1 MSGRHAMT
9 PRRAPWSWGR
19 PERKPTASAG
29 GTSAPGTTRD
39 PVPAGETSAAPRAR
53 DPAEETTAPRAEG
66 GPADAAPAETPAAG
80 HPGAPDEAGSRAPD
94 AGGSADPGTGAD
106 GTPAPRRTHA
116 DYTGGV
122 YGSML
127 AASVIVGAG
136 TLGSFPRLE
145 LVLLLLLTGVVFWIA
160 HVHAHLFGARLAQRP
175 PDLAV
180 VRRVCR
186 EEWTIVKAAVPPAV
200 AVGVGPVLGLDV
212 QGGQWLALSVA
223 VTGQV
228 GWSVAAA
235 RQAGAPGRLLV
246 LSALVNLVLGLIIL
260 ASKLWLKH

>member
-1 MSGRHAMT
+1 MRNPAAT
-9 PRRAPWSWGR
+9 
-19 PERKPTASAG
+19 AG
-29 GTSAPGTTRD
+29 GAPL
-39 PVPAGETSAAPRAR
+39 
-53 DPAEETTAPRAEG
+53 
-66 GPADAAPAETPAAG
+66 PAAVRN
-80 HPGAPDEAGSRAPD
+80 PATEADEPS
-94 AGGSADPGTGAD
+94 
-106 GTPAPRRTHA
+106 APRRTHA

-136 TLGSFPRLE
+136 TLGDFPRLE
-145 LVLLLLLTGVVFWIA
+145 LMLLLLLTGVVFWIA
-160 HVHAHLFGARLAQRP
+160 HVHAQLFGARLARHP
-175 PDLAV
+175 PDRAV
-180 VRRVCR
+180 VGRVCR

-212 QGGQWLALSVA
+212 QGGQWFALSVA
-223 VTGQV
+223 VAGQV

-246 LSALVNLVLGLIIL
+246 LSALVNLALGLVIL

>member
-1 MSGRHAMT
+1 MSPRTRTPAGTADETHAPRPARHPEAGAD
-9 PRRAPWSWGR
+9 AP
-19 PERKPTASAG
+19 
-29 GTSAPGTTRD
+29 SAPR
-39 PVPAGETSAAPRAR
+39 
-53 DPAEETTAPRAEG
+53 
-66 GPADAAPAETPAAG
+66 
-80 HPGAPDEAGSRAPD
+80 HP
-94 AGGSADPGTGAD
+94 
-106 GTPAPRRTHA
+106 HA

-145 LVLLLLLTGVVFWIA
+145 LMLLLLLTGAVFWIA

-175 PDLAV
+175 PDRAV
-180 VRRVCR
+180 VLRVCR
-186 EEWTIVKAAVPPAV
+186 EEWTIVKAAVPPALAV
-200 AVGVGPVLGLDV
+200 AVGPVLGLDV
-212 QGGQWLALSVA
+212 QGGQWFALSVA

-246 LSALVNLVLGLIIL
+246 LSALVNLVLGLVIL